1 MIRCTIRIDTIIIEW
16 LKTDGNNN
24 SYSIL
29 YNVKENTRER
39 GREGGRGRNKKK
51 RKLKVAIPA
60 NWLNDI
66 PNREA

>member
-16 LKTDGNNN
+16 LKIDGNNN

-39 GREGGRGRNKKK
+39 GREGGRERSIHGDIE
-51 RKLKVAIPA
+51 AIPER
-60 NWLNDI
+60 WLGRSSNG
-66 PNREA
+66 

>member
-39 GREGGRGRNKKK
+39 GRKGGREGEGEGEIQ
-51 RKLKVAIPA
+51 LFTH
-60 NWLNDI
+60 
-66 PNREA
+66 